1 MATTDEARGS
11 RGGGFVGHARV
22 VAGLTLLSRVTGLV
36 RDAVLAATLGA
47 GTVSNAFLLGF
58 MVPNLFRRLF
68 GEGALSAAFVPAY
81 VEARDEGEAVARAL
95 ARRVLRRLTVL
106 LVTITAVG
114 CVVLAL
120 VWAQV
125 GGAASDQAGLA
136 SGYSAL
142 LLPYMPMVCVVAVF
156 GAILQVRGRF
166 LPGSAAPLVLN
177 GGMIAAAGLAWWL
190 GWREQTQIAGWLIGG
205 VLVAGLMQLAWLAWA
220 SRSGWL
226 GGVGQTA
233 EMSVSDERFRRMR
246 RRMLPMAIGLAAF
259 QLNAVLDG
267 LIALCLS
274 PSTDG
279 PSEMSW
285 FPLGGVAYPIA
296 HEAFTW
302 LTFAQRL
309 YQFPL
314 GVMGLAVA
322 TAIFP
327 ALARAAVG
335 VKEGEPG
342 DYLDTLRRGLRLS
355 VFIGLP
361 AAVGLMVVAEPAAR
375 VLFERGRFTEADT
388 AAVGWLVVGYASGV
402 WAYATSHV
410 LTRAW
415 YALGEA
421 WVPMRVTLAMTAVN
435 LAMNLVL
442 IWPMGAAGLAW
453 STSIT
458 AGLQVVVLVVL
469 LKRRM
474 GGVVDGAVWRSWAW
488 AAIGSGG
495 VAAVAGGLRWWLGGG
510 VGDAWW
516 WSAAVLAVCA
526 VAGGV
531 TYVAVMAAGRRAEL
545 RWLLSRSAGE
555 VNG

>member
-1 MATTDEARGS
+1 MASGEGNARP
-11 RGGGFVGHARV
+11 GGGSFVGHARV
-22 VAGLTLLSRVTGLV
+22 VAGLTLLSRLTGLV

-81 VEARDEGEAVARAL
+81 SEARAESEAVARSL
-95 ARRVLRRLTVL
+95 ARGVLYRLAL
-106 LVTITAVG
+106 LLASITLVG
-114 CVVLAL
+114 CGVLAL
-120 VWAQV
+120 VWTQI
-125 GGAASDQAGLA
+125 GGGWAGDQAGLA
-136 SGYSAL
+136 SAYAAW
-142 LLPYMPMVCVVAVF
+142 LLPYMPMVCLVAVF
-156 GAILQVRGRF
+156 GAVMQVQGRF
-166 LPGSAAPLVLN
+166 GAPSAAPLLLN

-190 GWREQTQIAGWLIGG
+190 GWRTQTQVAGWLIGG
-205 VLVAGLMQLAWLAWA
+205 VLAAGALQLAWLAWA
-220 SRSGWL
+220 SRGGWL
-226 GGVGQTA
+226 GESTGPGDA
-233 EMSVSDERFRRMR
+233 SLDRARFDRMMR
-246 RRMLPMAIGLAAF
+246 QMLPMAIGLAAF
-259 QLNAVLDG
+259 QLNAVMDG

-274 PSTDG
+274 PSSAGASLEDRLL
-279 PSEMSW
+279 PWSDHIE
-285 FPLGGVAYPIA
+285 YPIA
-296 HEAFTW
+296 HAGFTW
-302 LTFAQRL
+302 LQFAQRL

-335 VKEGEPG
+335 VKEGESG

-361 AAVGLMVVAEPAAR
+361 SAVGLMIVAEPAAR

-453 STSIT
+453 STAIT

-469 LKRRM
+469 LTRRL
-474 GGVVDGAVWRSWAW
+474 GGVVDGSVWRSWGW
-488 AAIGSGG
+488 AVIGSGG
-495 VAAVAGGLRWWLGGG
+495 VAAVAGGLRWSMGGG

-516 WSAAVLAVCA
+516 WSAAMLAMCVVAGA
-526 VAGGV
+526 VAYGV
-531 TYVAVMAAGRRAEL
+531 VMRVARREEL
-545 RWLLSRSAGE
+545 RWVLSRSAS
-555 VNG
+555 